1 MMNEPGSRRD
11 YPDNPEYR
19 EDERWATAERRGSI
33 LTGICILLAVAIV
46 GLAWYAYPR
55 LKTWSVTQRLTET
68 RDAVGDRL
76 KLGDRLKEVEAKAS
90 ASSNAQRSLRGQVSD
105 LGRNLRGRIETAS
118 KQASQS
124 AEGAYH
130 RLEDK
135 MKTAT
140 EGLASMK
147 ERVQGLESSREADQF
162 RIAQLTQAL
171 NQVREEAEQQAIRQ
185 SDDLALLRRQME
197 ESGSSENQQL
207 AAVQQ
212 DEQRNH
218 RNIDAVSG
226 QIAVQ
231 KIPFEADKNH
241 TRDVGDGIWL
251 TIDDTDTMYRQVSG
265 RMWISGDHRN
275 IWLHN
280 QSAQEPVIFYGY
292 GDGKKHELVITNVT
306 QNSVTG
312 YLLAPKQQMQ
322 TAALGDGA
330 DANTGASAQ

>member
-1 MMNEPGSRRD
+1 MMNEPGSGRD
-11 YPDNPEYR
+11 YPDNDNYN
-19 EDERWATAERRGSI
+19 DDKRWAAAERRGNV
-33 LTGICILLAVAIV
+33 LTGICILLAVAIA
-46 GLAWYAYPR
+46 GLAWYAYPM

-68 RDAVGDRL
+68 RDAVS
-76 KLGDRLKEVEAKAS
+76 DRLKEAE
-90 ASSNAQRSLRGQVSD
+90 AQRSLREQASD

-135 MKTAT
+135 MKTAAD
-140 EGLASMK
+140 GLAGMK
-147 ERVQGLESSREADQF
+147 ARVQGLESSREADQF

-185 SDDLALLRRQME
+185 SADLDLLRRQME

-207 AAVQQ
+207 AAIQQ
-212 DEQRNH
+212 DEQRDQ

-265 RMWISGDHRN
+265 RMWVSGDHRN

-330 DANTGASAQ
+330 DANTGVSAQ